1 MYRRQRRKTLRRR
14 FIDEAFN
21 GDYKAYLRARQ
32 DDYCKV
38 QFEWSCWIDA
48 LCKNGE
54 ITQSQYE
61 QATF

>member
-14 FIDEAFN
+14 FIDEAFG

-38 QFEWSCWIDA
+38 QFEWSCRMDA

-54 ITQSQYE
+54 ITQAQYE
-61 QATF
+61 QAIF